1 MINKDLKNT
10 KFHFHLYNF
19 RGDVTVRSQ
28 LANISTHPSIWRT
41 SSWSTGGTTS
51 LSRMPSPSRC
61 SSNSFLVKYRL
72 WWVLFC
78 FIERFLFSPE
88 SSIFKDSHW
97 EIFCLIFNKHKE
109 NSEPRCIYQSNCR
122 WLCFEIQGRAIHIQ
136 VQAIQSCSRVEIC
149 AQIHRAWDKKQKI
162 NT

>member
-72 WWVLFC
+72 WWVLFSITLRD
-78 FIERFLFSPE
+78 FYSLPSHQFLKTVIERFFVWY
-88 SSIFKDSHW
+88 SISTKRIRSQDVSINQIVVDFVLRFRGGLYTFRCRLYSLVPVSRYVPR
-97 EIFCLIFNKHKE
+97 FT
-109 NSEPRCIYQSNCR
+109 EPGIKS
-122 WLCFEIQGRAIHIQ
+122 
-136 VQAIQSCSRVEIC
+136 
-149 AQIHRAWDKKQKI
+149 KK
-162 NT
+162 